1 VRRYNLLAVSLIYLI
16 CLGILGG
23 CVGARVNW
31 DPDDYTVRS
40 GDTLYSIAWRYE
52 IDHGDLARW
61 NHLSSPYIIHPGDRL
76 HTRPSDNLAS
86 KPSSESSRDEIRV
99 YGSRRITVRQGD
111 TLYSLAKKHYMP
123 AWKLAMINGI
133 KEPYV
138 LHPGQTLSLKTPV
151 VVSDSS
157 RNATVQTTPVK
168 ASQDYTSLAHVAWRW
183 PVRGRIIGKFNSRK
197 NDAKGIN
204 IAGNSGVFIRAA
216 APGKVV
222 YSGNSLINYGHL
234 VIIKHSR
241 DYLSAYA
248 NNRKLLVSEGE
259 MVKAGQKIAELGGA
273 ETGSPHLHF
282 EIRKK
287 GKPVDPLR
295 YLPSS

>member
-1 VRRYNLLAVSLIYLI
+1 MRRYNLLAVSLIYLI

-23 CVGARVNW
+23 CVGTRVNW

-52 IDHGDLARW
+52 IDHRDLAKW
-61 NHLSSPYIIHPGDRL
+61 NHLASPYIIHPGDRL
-76 HTRPSDNLAS
+76 HTRVSDSFKLV
-86 KPSSESSRDEIRV
+86 SEPSRDET
-99 YGSRRITVRQGD
+99 GSQRSVNQITVKQGD

-138 LHPGQTLSLKTPV
+138 LHPGQTLSLKAPV

-168 ASQDYTSLAHVAWRW
+168 ASQDYTSLAHVTWRW

-204 IAGNSGVFIRAA
+204 IAVNSGAFIRAA

-259 MVKAGQKIAELGGA
+259 MVAAGQKIAELGGA